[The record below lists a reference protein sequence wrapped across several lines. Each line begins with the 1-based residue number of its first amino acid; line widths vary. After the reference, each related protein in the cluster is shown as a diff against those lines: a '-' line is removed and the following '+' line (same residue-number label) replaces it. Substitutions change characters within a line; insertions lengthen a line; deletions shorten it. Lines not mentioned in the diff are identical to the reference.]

1 MKLIFFSKIIGSLVN
16 AGTTLAQTPFGEE
29 NNENVIAEEKQH
41 NSDLLI
47 SRIQSEVNVV
57 VDNVWKELND
67 KVFSRTFVLL
77 KLIFPKPF
85 LSPEVTSLKRNTH
98 IIFLLKNYIKNNKII
113 FPLTEKKNFFRCH
126 MSFVIH
132 IIKMSLKIIS
142 NFNLLCFR
150 ENLPYYKLKEFPRPF
165 YKCFNCFRVTFF
177 PWNRN

>member
-16 AGTTLAQTPFGEE
+16 AGTILAQTPFGEE

-113 FPLTEKKNFFRCH
+113 FPLTEKKIFFRCH

-132 IIKMSLKIIS
+132 IITSMK
-142 NFNLLCFR
+142 
-150 ENLPYYKLKEFPRPF
+150 
-165 YKCFNCFRVTFF
+165 
-177 PWNRN
+177 